1 MRKFLFTTAAC
12 LGLASPLWA
21 GPSIETARGTVELK
35 AAPERLVVLDTAAID
50 TLQALGVPLIGM
62 PGQQLL
68 PYVDTTG
75 TTPVGTLFEPDL
87 EAIAGL
93 APDLI
98 IIGGRSA
105 AKYDAVAQVG
115 PTVDMTMTEDL
126 IPQAET
132 RIATYGALFD
142 KADKAAEL
150 QADLDARLAKL
161 RAAAEGKGK
170 LLVVVTNGPK
180 MSAYGKG
187 SRFGWIHD
195 ATRMPE
201 AAEALPISGHGAAIT
216 QEFIAEKNP
225 DWLFVLD
232 RAAAI
237 QSEEQRADTTL
248 DTPLVQTTTAWSKG
262 QVVYLPGPE
271 TYVGGGG
278 YQALV
283 RVIDAMTSALQGSE
297 TGFAAQ

>member
-1 MRKFLFTTAAC
+1 MRKILFATAAC
-12 LGLASPLWA
+12 LGFAAPLWA
-21 GPSIETARGTVELK
+21 EPAIDTARGSVELTGTP
-35 AAPERLVVLDTAAID
+35 ARIVAMDTAAID
-50 TLQALGVPLIGM
+50 TLQALGVPLIGI

-68 PYVDTTG
+68 PYVDATG

-105 AKYDAVAQVG
+105 AKYDAVAQIA
-115 PTVDMTMTEDL
+115 PTVDMTMTADL
-126 IPQAET
+126 IPQAEL
-132 RIATYGALFD
+132 RLATYGALFD

-161 RAAAEGKGK
+161 REAAAGKGD
-170 LLVVVTNGPK
+170 LLVVLTNGPK

-195 ATRMPE
+195 ATAMPE
-201 AAEALPISGHGAAIT
+201 AAEALPISGHGAAVT
-216 QEFIAEKNP
+216 HEFIAETNP

-232 RAAAI
+232 RAATI
-237 QSEEQRADTTL
+237 QSEEQRAADTL
-248 DTPLVQTTTAWSKG
+248 KSPLVDGTKAFSKG

-271 TYVGGGG
+271 MYVGGGG

-283 RVIDAMTSALQGSE
+283 TVIDAMTTALEAGEAIPSAQ
-297 TGFAAQ
+297 